1 MGAPCKLRFS
11 KLGKG
16 RQQTSVL
23 LKPHSIIVRGATA
36 KRDSANTRKRW
47 KPRRPHNV
55 WRSNHAP
62 MFVRRPDPGGAL
74 RDDGAIGATGHAER
88 ISGAIRGK
96 RQRAASEGLR
106 GTGWT
111 DWFVVEP

>member
-1 MGAPCKLRFS
+1 MGAPCKLLSS

-16 RQQTSVL
+16 RQQTLVL
-23 LKPHSIIVRGATA
+23 LKPHSIIVPGATA

-62 MFVRRPDPGGAL
+62 MVVRRSDSGDAL
-74 RDDGAIGATGHAER
+74 RDAGTIDATGYAER
-88 ISGAIRGK
+88 ISGAIRRK
-96 RQRAASEGLR
+96 RQRAAGESLR